1 MEFNRKEKAWMV
13 NYIQNKW
20 QLTPKVAEESYRAWL
35 NGFTLDGKIPI
46 KDFQEIYDTAYA
58 SKLIPT
64 PVPVQKVIDYTLLD
78 EVLKER
84 K

>member
-1 MEFNRKEKAWMV
+1 
-13 NYIQNKW
+13 
-20 QLTPKVAEESYRAWL
+20 L
-35 NGFTLDGKIPI
+35 NGFTPDGKIAL

-64 PVPVQKVIDYTLLD
+64 PVPVEKVVDYTFLD